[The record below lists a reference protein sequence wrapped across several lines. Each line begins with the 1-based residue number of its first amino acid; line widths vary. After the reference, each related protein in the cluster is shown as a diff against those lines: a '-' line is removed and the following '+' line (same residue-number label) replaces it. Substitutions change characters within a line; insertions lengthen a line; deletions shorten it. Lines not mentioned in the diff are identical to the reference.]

1 VSYQKAKRN
10 RIYEK
15 NVFGHDMYFAGNA
28 SKKGERVWVAN
39 GLGMMKRRRLGDVIR
54 KSEESDQ
61 WFGRIVDAYDICCA
75 KWYGKGG

>member
-1 VSYQKAKRN
+1 MSYQKAKRN

-54 KSEESDQ
+54 KS
-61 WFGRIVDAYDICCA
+61 
-75 KWYGKGG
+75 